1 MCDADVPECVEDTE
15 LSTPER
21 KVLRCNLN
29 NATEAEQWMRNYS
42 AKTNTS
48 WIVDFVATKCIRMV
62 FHKVWRCQH
71 HHRNKMTARRTTD
84 CPAKLDIKIK
94 KVNPDTQ
101 RNDKYLCRS
110 TPLPAVIKLATTH
123 NHSTECADSLKLLR
137 ASPET
142 RAAFYAYFEAGFT
155 PAAAI
160 RHHEEALAMEDN
172 SYILLTN
179 SMVNPQQRTVY
190 YWHQEWRR
198 AKYGS
203 IRNPLPKLQEKL
215 ADYTAQGLTKAT
227 SPRIAVVEAACH
239 SPLEI
244 GQVTVAVQCSLTAA
258 DKSVGCSFKAGSE
271 SRSVQTTEIVHQLNS
286 TSASRPSISPST
298 AAEDDNSHHG
308 LRHHCHLCDYET
320 DKGFHLKAHMRV
332 HTGERPFS
340 CDLCPRRFSERSK
353 MKIHLRTHTGEKP
366 FQCPSCHQSYSHKLS
381 LQRHLRIHTGEKP
394 FKCPSCSQRFSQR
407 SKLKEHLHIHSRQK
421 PFQCPSCPQSFSQTS
436 KLKEHLRSHTG
447 EKPFHCP
454 SCSQSFSYK
463 SSVKKHLRTHTGE
476 MPLQCPLCPQ
486 NFSRRAK
493 LKEHLRTHT
502 GRHHDFLPTVKHDQL
517 QQSLLYHCDHCDF
530 TTARLCAFLS
540 HKRKHPATTE
550 GDNSQLGCRYH
561 CCLCDYETDKSCHL
575 EAHTRVHTGERP
587 FKCHICPRSFSQR
600 INLNVHQRIHT
611 GPRTT
616 RGTRPLP

>member
-15 LSTPER
+15 LSTPET

-29 NATEAEQWMRNYS
+29 NATEAAQWMRNYS

-172 SYILLTN
+172 SHTLLTN

-215 ADYTAQGLTKAT
+215 ADCAAQGLTKAT
-227 SPRIAVVEAACH
+227 SPGIAVVEAACH

-271 SRSVQTTEIVHQLNS
+271 SRSVQTTEIVHQSSS

-366 FQCPSCHQSYSHKLS
+366 FQCPSCRQSYSHKLS
-381 LQRHLRIHTGEKP
+381 LQRHLHIHTDKKP
-394 FKCPSCSQRFSQR
+394 FQCPSCPQRFSQR

-486 NFSRRAK
+486 NFSQRAK
-493 LKEHLRTHT
+493 LKEHLCTHT
-502 GRHHDFLPTVKHDQL
+502 ASTCSGPGATQVLPETKLHTALPEQASTGHVTPLRDSSFPDGLTICKPL
-517 QQSLLYHCDHCDF
+517 IARPWPLGTAKCGGIMTSYQQSSTTSCSRASF
-530 TTARLCAFLS
+530 TIVTIATLRLPDCVLS
-540 HKRKHPATTE
+540 LVTSA
-550 GDNSQLGCRYH
+550 S
-561 CCLCDYETDKSCHL
+561 
-575 EAHTRVHTGERP
+575 TR
-587 FKCHICPRSFSQR
+587 
-600 INLNVHQRIHT
+600 N
-611 GPRTT
+611 
-616 RGTRPLP
+616 